1 MPPHRSDLGICISRI
16 EKQPAQARMHSRR
29 QPAIVGRA
37 RAPRRLAEGL
47 SWQPIGTQGAFQRSV
62 KRIGGRRLCGR
73 AACPWRLPSTRP
85 ALPSERSHREKKRQI
100 FANSAP
106 LPQPPRARWKS
117 LRAIQ
122 IVRAP
127 RIVPNRGAA
136 VTRRSVVQAASPAW
150 GEESRRPETRNRRA
164 ESKCET
170 ECVTGPSPPRAGGVP
185 TRCSRWPK
193 RPAGCASEGRAIT
206 PPSLSPRVL
215 PPLRP

>member
-1 MPPHRSDLGICISRI
+1 MPPRRSDLGICISRI

-37 RAPRRLAEGL
+37 RARGGCAEGL
-47 SWQPIGTQGAFQRSV
+47 SWQPIGTQATFQRSV

-127 RIVPNRGAA
+127 RIVPNRAGRHSPK
-136 VTRRSVVQAASPAW
+136 RRSGRFAGLGGRITPTRNTKPESGIEMRNGMRNRAVAAKSRGSADAMLTLAQAA
-150 GEESRRPETRNRRA
+150 GRL
-164 ESKCET
+164 
-170 ECVTGPSPPRAGGVP
+170 
-185 TRCSRWPK
+185 
-193 RPAGCASEGRAIT
+193 ASEGRAIT